1 MRRSKRA
8 QGATP
13 AGAGDPVASSERAR
27 EAAQRTPGTPARA
40 RAPPPASS
48 PATPAVGAPSRDAS
62 AARTR
67 RELQRERIASAPGF
81 IAALDQSGGSTP
93 RALAAY
99 GITDIR
105 GDEAHM
111 FALVHDMRTRIL
123 TADAFSSERII
134 GAILFEDTVF
144 NRLVEGLPTATYAWN
159 EKGIVPFLKIDKGL
173 EPEKD
178 GVRLMKPIP
187 DLADLLARC
196 GDHHHERGGE
206 HPDPDPAR
214 SPAPLPAAVAA
225 FNAHFRAVVDAT
237 ASDDAVRD
245 FLESLAERTE
255 PYLRVSDAV
264 PDGLDHGVV
273 RAALVAHHARVASA
287 EIADAK
293 ARRRS
298 RTAEAMRPALGGAAA
313 ERASDAG
320 PAGECVFGTK
330 ARSVIR
336 AANAVG
342 IRALVA
348 QQFAVAAQVL
358 AAGLV
363 PIVEPEVD
371 IACPDK
377 AEAEETLRREL
388 EFYLDALPPN
398 AEVCLKLTIPD
409 DPTLYADFASEKY
422 PGVLRVFA
430 LSGGYSREEANARLA
445 KCPGMSASFSRAL
458 AEGLRADASDEEFE
472 KTLRASVESIYD
484 AAVT

>member
-187 DLADLLARC
+187 DLADLLAR
-196 GDHHHERGGE
+196 RAP
-206 HPDPDPAR
+206 PD
-214 SPAPLPAAVAA
+214 
-225 FNAHFRAVVDAT
+225 
-237 ASDDAVRD
+237 
-245 FLESLAERTE
+245 
-255 PYLRVSDAV
+255 
-264 PDGLDHGVV
+264 
-273 RAALVAHHARVASA
+273 
-287 EIADAK
+287 
-293 ARRRS
+293 ARR
-298 RTAEAMRPALGGAAA
+298 
-313 ERASDAG
+313 
-320 PAGECVFGTK
+320 V
-330 ARSVIR
+330 
-336 AANAVG
+336 VG
-342 IRALVA
+342 QRLH
-348 QQFAVAAQVL
+348 L
-358 AAGLV
+358 LELEHGL
-363 PIVEPEVD
+363 
-371 IACPDK
+371 
-377 AEAEETLRREL
+377 LRREL
-388 EFYLDALPPN
+388 IRLDRRAAQELVADVLFQSN
-398 AEVCLKLTIPD
+398 ELLQCCL
-409 DPTLYADFASEKY
+409 FH
-422 PGVLRVFA
+422 V
-430 LSGGYSREEANARLA
+430 SRRPEDGRDLV
-445 KCPGMSASFSRAL
+445 S
-458 AEGLRADASDEEFE
+458 
-472 KTLRASVESIYD
+472 
-484 AAVT
+484 